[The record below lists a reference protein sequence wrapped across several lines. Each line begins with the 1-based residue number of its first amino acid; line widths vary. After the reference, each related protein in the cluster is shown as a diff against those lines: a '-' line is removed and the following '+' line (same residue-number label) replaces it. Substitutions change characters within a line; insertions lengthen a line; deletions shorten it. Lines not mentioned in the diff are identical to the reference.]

1 MTTLS
6 EEALSLFAAG
16 RRDEARKVAGTALQ
30 QNADDWHAHYVLGL
44 CLRFN
49 RDFAAACVSLDRA
62 NNLVPDNPSVL
73 LALAIARQ
81 LNGEYRAAIDAI
93 RNALEVDP
101 DYAVGF
107 NTLAMTQKLM
117 GAYDKA
123 AHNYD
128 QGARALARS
137 IARSLVNSETNPRLP
152 HWDSRNSLWAEYAM
166 FGGAYLA
173 AEADVDSL
181 AFPTGE
187 MAAMEALERQFSGLY
202 WKDQLNDQQKSTRLF
217 LPNFF
222 NTFGARLREDR
233 LYATMIGNRGTVL
246 RLMGKPEDAE
256 QHQQEAE
263 DFSQ

>member
-1 MTTLS
+1 MSTLS
-6 EEALSLFAAG
+6 EKALVLVAAG
-16 RRDEARKVAGTALQ
+16 RRDEARKVVGTALQ
-30 QNADDWHAHYVLGL
+30 QNFDDWHAHYVLGL
-44 CLRFN
+44 LFRFEQ
-49 RDFAAACVSLDRA
+49 DFAAACVCLDHA
-62 NNLVPDNPSVL
+62 NNLLPNNPSVL

-81 LNGEYRAAIDAI
+81 QNGEYRAAIDAI
-93 RNALEVDP
+93 RIALEVDP

-137 IARSLVNSETNPRLP
+137 IARSLVNSETSPRLP
-152 HWDSRNSLWAEYAM
+152 HWDSRNSLWTEHAM
-166 FGGAYLA
+166 FGGVYLA
-173 AEADVDSL
+173 AAADMDGL

-187 MAAMEALERQFSGLY
+187 MAAVEALKRQSSGLY
-202 WKDQLNDQQKSTRLF
+202 WKDQRNDQQKSTRLLF
-217 LPNFF
+217 PNFF
-222 NTFGARLREDR
+222 NTFAARLREDR
-233 LYATMIGNRGTVL
+233 LYATMMGNRGTVL
-246 RLMGKPEDAE
+246 RLMGQPQEAE

>member
-1 MTTLS
+1 MSTLS
-6 EEALSLFAAG
+6 EEALGLFAAG
-16 RRDEARKVAGTALQ
+16 RRDEARKAAGTALQ

-44 CLRFN
+44 CLRFEQ
-49 RDFAAACVSLDRA
+49 DFAAACVSLDRA
-62 NNLVPDNPSVL
+62 NNLAPKHPFVL

-81 LNGEYRAAIDAI
+81 LKGDYPAAIDAI
-93 RNALEVDP
+93 RIALEVDP

-137 IARSLVNSETNPRLP
+137 IARSLVNSEANPRLP
-152 HWDSRNSLWAEYAM
+152 HWDSRNSLWTKYAI
-166 FGGAYLA
+166 FGGSYLA

-187 MAAMEALERQFSGLY
+187 TAAIDALERQFSGLY
-202 WKDQLNDQQKSTRLF
+202 WKDQLNDQRKSTRHF

-222 NTFGARLREDR
+222 STFSARLREER
-233 LYATMIGNRGTVL
+233 LYATMIGNRSTVL
-246 RLMGKPEDAE
+246 RLMGRPEEAE
-256 QHQQEAE
+256 QHRHEAE

>member
-1 MTTLS
+1 MSTLS
-6 EEALSLFAAG
+6 DEALNLFAAG
-16 RRDEARKVAGTALQ
+16 RRDEASKVARTALQ
-30 QNADDWHAHYVLGL
+30 QSAADWHAHYVLGL
-44 CLRFN
+44 CLRFEQ
-49 RDFAAACVSLDRA
+49 DFAAACVSLDRA
-62 NNLVPDNPSVL
+62 NDLAPKHPPVL

-93 RNALEVDP
+93 RIALEVDP
-101 DYAVGF
+101 DYAIAF

-137 IARSLVNSETNPRLP
+137 IARSLVNSETSLCLP
-152 HWDSRNSLWAEYAM
+152 HWDSRNSLWTEYAL
-166 FGGAYLA
+166 FGAAWLA

-181 AFPTGE
+181 ALPTGE
-187 MAAMEALERQFSGLY
+187 MAANEALRRQFAGLY

-222 NTFGARLREDR
+222 STFSARLREDH
-233 LYATMIGNRGTVL
+233 LYATMIGNRSTVL
-246 RLMGKPEDAE
+246 RLMGKPEEAE
-256 QHQQEAE
+256 QHRQEAE